1 MNIQN
6 IQNAQGLFRAVD
18 ERSGSRK
25 ERINGPSD
33 TSMPQINVPDAQDIA
48 VDIPRVSGEKDLLQ
62 VVYPPFFPMG
72 STQDILSIEAVKL
85 AGEAAKSAAIV
96 AMEEQRSSQQKEIN
110 NKAKTD
116 TLLMNKTPAVEHE
129 VKHEAT
135 PVRAV
140 LDLKV

>member
-6 IQNAQGLFRAVD
+6 IQNAQGLFRTVE

-25 ERINGPSD
+25 ERINGPGD
-33 TSMPQINVPDAQDIA
+33 TSMPQINVPDAQDKV
-48 VDIPRVSGEKDLLQ
+48 VDIPKVSVEKDLLQ

-72 STQDILSIEAVKL
+72 STQDILAIETVKL
-85 AGEAAKSAAIV
+85 AGASAKSAAIV
-96 AMEEQRSSQQKEIN
+96 AVEEQKSSQQKEIN
-110 NKAKTD
+110 NQAKTD
-116 TLLMNKTPAVEHE
+116 ALLMNKTPAVEHE
-129 VKHEAT
+129 VKHEAK

>member
-25 ERINGPSD
+25 ERINGLSD
-33 TSMPQINVPDAQDIA
+33 TSIPQIHVPDAQDKA

-72 STQDILSIEAVKL
+72 STQDILSIEGVRL
-85 AGEAAKSAAIV
+85 AGEAAKSTAMV
-96 AMEEQRSSQQKEIN
+96 AVDEQRSSQQKEIN
-110 NKAKTD
+110 SKAKSD
-116 TLLMNKTPAVEHE
+116 ALLTNKTPDIEQE
-129 VKHEAT
+129 VKHKAT
-135 PVRAV
+135 LVRAV

>member
-25 ERINGPSD
+25 ERINGPND
-33 TSMPQINVPDAQDIA
+33 TSMPQVNVPDAQDEA

-72 STQDILSIEAVKL
+72 STQDILAIEGVKL
-85 AGEAAKSAAIV
+85 AGDAAKSAAMV
-96 AMEEQRSSQQKEIN
+96 AVDEQRSSQQKEIN

-116 TLLMNKTPAVEHE
+116 TLLTNKTPDIEQE

-135 PVRAV
+135 PVRVV

>member
-6 IQNAQGLFRAVD
+6 IQNAQGLFRTVD

-25 ERINGPSD
+25 ERINGPND
-33 TSMPQINVPDAQDIA
+33 TSMPQIHVPDAQDKA
-48 VDIPRVSGEKDLLQ
+48 ADIPRVSSEKDLLQ

-72 STQDILSIEAVKL
+72 STQDILSIEGVKL

-96 AMEEQRSSQQKEIN
+96 TVEEQRSSQQKEIN
-110 NKAKTD
+110 NKAETD
-116 TLLMNKTPAVEHE
+116 ELLMNKTPAAEHE
-129 VKHEAT
+129 AK
-135 PVRAV
+135 PVRVV